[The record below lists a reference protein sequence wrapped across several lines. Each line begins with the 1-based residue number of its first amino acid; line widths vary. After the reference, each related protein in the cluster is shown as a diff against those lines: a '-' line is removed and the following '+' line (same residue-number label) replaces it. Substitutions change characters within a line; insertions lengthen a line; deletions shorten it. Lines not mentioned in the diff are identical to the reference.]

1 MKFIALVYTDS
12 TLLNAVPQQ
21 EFNATMRDCIAK
33 ADSMKQKG
41 EVLDFQQLEPTS
53 TAKSMRVRNGKRTV
67 VDGPFAET
75 KEVLGGFNIIEAD
88 NIDEA
93 LRLASAFPWAELGC
107 IEVRP
112 LKDIA
117 TVRRQVA
124 APRAEAEAE
133 AEANSRG

>member
-1 MKFIALVYTDS
+1 MKFIALVYTDT

-21 EFNATMRDCIAK
+21 EFNATMRDCLAK

-41 EVLDFQQLEPTS
+41 EVLDFQQLEPTT

-117 TVRRQVA
+117 SVRRQVGA
-124 APRAEAEAE
+124 
-133 AEANSRG
+133 S

>member
-12 TLLNAVPQQ
+12 TLLDAVPPQ
-21 EFNATMRDCIAK
+21 EFNATMRECLSK
-33 ADSMKQKG
+33 ADAMKQKG
-41 EVLDFQQLEPTS
+41 QVLDFQQLES
-53 TAKSMRVRNGKRTV
+53 AATARSMRVRDGKRTV

-88 NIDEA
+88 SIDEA
-93 LRLASAFPWAELGC
+93 MRLASAFPWAEVGC

-117 TVRRQVA
+117 DVRRQVA
-124 APRAEAEAE
+124 V
-133 AEANSRG
+133 

>member
-1 MKFIALVYTDS
+1 MAQGAWIRQRS
-12 TLLNAVPQQ
+12 SAVPQQ
-21 EFNATMRDCIAK
+21 EFNATMRDCLAK

-41 EVLDFQQLEPTS
+41 EVLDFQQLESTA
-53 TAKSMRVRNGKRTV
+53 TAKSMRVRNGKRSI

-88 NIDEA
+88 DIDEA
-93 LRLASAFPWAELGC
+93 LRLASEFPWAEVGC

-117 TVRRQVA
+117 DVRKQVGA
-124 APRAEAEAE
+124 R
-133 AEANSRG
+133 